1 MIQIPAF
8 KGHLHAQVMPGEG
21 VLVLS
26 EDVTSVLY
34 GAAYEKIAPLVDGVR
49 STDDIVDALNG
60 QVDAA
65 TVYYAIGQLAHKGH
79 LAEASATAEPAV
91 AAFWH
96 AQGVSPD
103 EAVAALRRSKVA
115 VQLAGSAN
123 VSAVTMALQQMG
135 IQVTDNAQAD
145 FLLVVTDDYL
155 NPGLAAINAEALSLK
170 RPWMLLRMAGP
181 EAWLGPIFEPDASQG
196 CWHCLRERLAR
207 NRPAHLLAA
216 KKNDDGSLP
225 MTARGALPATEAI
238 SSNLAALA
246 VAQFLAGAPVAL
258 KDGVVSLAW
267 TGLQTQRHALRRH
280 PHCGACGEPAQAT
293 GVLQALSLQPGK
305 ATFVRDGG
313 HRSVSPE
320 KTLQKYGHLVSPITG
335 VVNKLAL
342 ISEAQ
347 GIAHVYIAGHNPVA
361 RMDKLAD
368 MRMGLRN
375 ASGGKGVSD
384 AQARVSALCEA
395 LERYSGEFSGG
406 EIRVKR
412 AFRDWPA
419 GEAIHPNDV
428 MGYSQQQYA
437 DKAAWDARQSHFN
450 RVPEPFDDA
459 VPVDWTPIWSLTHQ
473 RHKYLP
479 TQLLYCRAPATA
491 GDDTFYC
498 FGCSNGNASGN
509 TLEEAIL
516 QGFFELVER
525 DAVALWW
532 YNRLSRP
539 GVALESFA
547 EPYLL
552 ELKDYYMRQHQ
563 REIWALDLTSDLGI
577 PVFVAVSRVVGED
590 ADELLIGMGCH
601 LDARIALQRAF
612 AEMNQMLGMAQRGE
626 HGKLVVEDP
635 EVLNW
640 LRTATL
646 ANQPYCAADPARPTK
661 HFGEYPLQHSGDF
674 LQDIAHCRR
683 IVESQ
688 GMEMLVLDQTRA
700 DVGLPAVKV
709 VVPGLRHFWARFA
722 PGRLYDVPVRMGW
735 LAKPLRENE
744 LNPIPIFI

>member
-65 TVYYAIGQLAHKGH
+65 TVYYAIGQLARKGH
-79 LAEASATAEPAV
+79 LVEASTTVEPAF

-103 EAVAALRRSKVA
+103 DALAALQRSKVA
-115 VQLAGSAN
+115 VQFAGSAD

-135 IQVTDNAQAD
+135 IQVTDNAHAD

-155 NPGLAAINAEALSLK
+155 NPNLTAINAEALSSR
-170 RPWMLLRMAGP
+170 RPWMLLRVAGP
-181 EAWLGPIFEPDASQG
+181 EAWLGPIFEPDAGKG

-207 NRPAHLLAA
+207 NRPAHGLGAR
-216 KKNDDGSLP
+216 KNGTDSFP
-225 MTARGALPATEAI
+225 VTARGSLPATEAVA
-238 SSNLAALA
+238 SNLAAL
-246 VAQFLAGAPVAL
+246 VIAQFLAGVPVAL

-267 TGLQTQRHALRRH
+267 TGLQTQKHALLRH
-280 PHCGACGEPAQAT
+280 PHCAMCGESAPAT
-293 GVLQALSLQPGK
+293 DVPQALSLQPGK

-313 HRSVSPE
+313 HRSVPPE

-342 ISEAQ
+342 VSEAR

-375 ASGGKGVSD
+375 ASSGKGVSD
-384 AQARVSALCEA
+384 AQARASALCEA

-412 AFRDWPA
+412 ALRDWPV

-437 DKAAWDARQSHFN
+437 DKAEWNARDSHFN
-450 RVPEPFDDA
+450 RVPELLDDA
-459 VPVDWTPIWSLTHQ
+459 MPMDWTPIWSLTHQ

-479 TQLLYCRAPATA
+479 TQLLYFRAPAT
-491 GDDTFYC
+491 GDNHTFYS

-532 YNRLSRP
+532 YNRLSRT

-552 ELKDYYMRQHQ
+552 ELKEFYMRQHQ

-577 PVFVAVSRVVGED
+577 PVFVAISRVVGEG
-590 ADELLIGMGCH
+590 ADELLFGLGCH

-612 AEMNQMLGMAQRGE
+612 AEMNQMLGMAHRGE
-626 HGKLVVEDP
+626 QGKLVVEDP

-646 ANQPYCAADPARPTK
+646 ANQAHFAADPAVPPK
-661 HFGEYPLQHSGDF
+661 CFADYPLQHSGDF

-683 IVESQ
+683 IVESH

-700 DVGLPAVKV
+700 DVGLPTVKV

-722 PGRLYDVPVRMGW
+722 PGRLYDVPVHMGW
-735 LAKPLRENE
+735 LSEPLREDE